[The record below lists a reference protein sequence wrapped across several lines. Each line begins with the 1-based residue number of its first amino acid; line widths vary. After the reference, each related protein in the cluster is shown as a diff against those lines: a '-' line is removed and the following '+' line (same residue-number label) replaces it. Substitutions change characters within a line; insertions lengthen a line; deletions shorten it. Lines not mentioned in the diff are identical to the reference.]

1 MWTVSHTPAAAKPSD
16 GPSLGP
22 TVRVTPW
29 WTTRFSLVWLGVWMA
44 TLVPIQLT
52 LPDQLSAID
61 HAHRVRDFGLVN
73 GVVGLVAVVTLPV
86 FGALSDRTRNRFGR
100 RRTWV
105 LAGVV
110 VYAVGLLLTGAQTGV
125 AALTACW
132 VLASLGNN
140 MVAAGL
146 TAVVADEVPEQQ
158 RGLISGAIYG
168 PQGIGI
174 VVGLA
179 AVTGLSTGGRYGFL
193 AVALVVL
200 ALPFLLA
207 HRDAPADHLEPLSLR
222 SVVQGLWIDPRA
234 NPDFAWAFGGRL
246 MVNVGNAL
254 GTTYFLFF
262 LRDFLKVPDPDA
274 SLLTMSMV
282 YLVFT
287 LAATFAGGVLSDR
300 SGRRRVFVA
309 VAAGLQGLAGL
320 LILVRPTY
328 GSALVGAA
336 LLGAGYG
343 AFMSVDQALVTAVL
357 PNADDRAKDLGIMNI
372 GSVAPQMFGPVLASA
387 LIIALGYRWLYAS
400 AGVLSLVGAAM
411 VFRIRSVR

>member
-1 MWTVSHTPAAAKPSD
+1 VDVSHTPTAAQPSRW
-16 GPSLGP
+16 P
-22 TVRVTPW
+22 TVPVTPW

-44 TLVPIQLT
+44 TLVPIQLS
-52 LPDQLSAID
+52 LPDQLSAFD

-73 GVVGLVAVVTLPV
+73 AAVGIAAIITLPV
-86 FGALSDRTRNRFGR
+86 FGALCDRTHNRFGR

-110 VYAVGLLLTGAQTGV
+110 VYAVGLLLTGAQHGV
-125 AALTACW
+125 VALTACW

-146 TAVVADEVPEQQ
+146 TAVVADEVPEHQ

-179 AVTGLSTGGRYGFL
+179 AVTGLSAGGRYAFL

-200 ALPFLLA
+200 SLPFLIR
-207 HRDAPADHLEPLSLR
+207 HRDAPAEHVESLSLR
-222 SVVQGLWIDPRA
+222 SVVQGLWIDPRT

-246 MVNVGNAL
+246 LVNVGNAL
-254 GTTYFLFF
+254 GTTYLLFF
-262 LRDFLKVPDPDA
+262 LRDYLKVSDPDA
-274 SLLTMSMV
+274 SLFTMSLV

-287 LAATFAGGVLSDR
+287 LVATFAGGLLSDR

-309 VAAGLQGLAGL
+309 VAAGLQGLAGI
-320 LILVRPTY
+320 LILARPTFAI
-328 GSALVGAA
+328 ALVGSA

-343 AFMSVDQALVTAVL
+343 AFMSVDQALITAVL
-357 PNADDRAKDLGIMNI
+357 PDADDRAKDLGIMNI
-372 GSVAPQMFGPVLASA
+372 GSVGPQMFGPVLASA
-387 LIIALGYRWLYAS
+387 VITALGYRWLYAA
-400 AGVLSLVGAAM
+400 AGVLSLIGAAM

>member
-1 MWTVSHTPAAAKPSD
+1 MWTVSQTPTAAQPSR
-16 GPSLGP
+16 GP

-44 TLVPIQLT
+44 TLVPIQLS
-52 LPDQLSAID
+52 LPDQLSAFD

-73 GVVGLVAVVTLPV
+73 GVVGVAAIITLPV
-86 FGALSDRTRNRFGR
+86 FGALCDRTRNRFGR
-100 RRTWV
+100 RRSWV

-110 VYAVGLLLTGAQTGV
+110 VYAVGLLLTGQQHHV
-125 AALTACW
+125 VPLTACW

-174 VVGLA
+174 VLGLA
-179 AVTGLSTGGRYGFL
+179 VVTGLSAGGRYLFL
-193 AVALVVL
+193 AAALIVL
-200 ALPFLLA
+200 AVPFLVA
-207 HRDAPADHLEPLSLR
+207 HRDAPAEHVEALNLR

-246 MVNVGNAL
+246 LVNVGNAL

-262 LRDFLKVPDPDA
+262 LRDYLKVPDPDA
-274 SLLTMSMV
+274 SLFTMSLV

-300 SGRRRVFVA
+300 SGRRRIFVA
-309 VAAGLQGLAGL
+309 VAAGLQGLAGIV
-320 LILVRPTY
+320 ILVHPVY
-328 GSALVGAA
+328 SSAIVGAA

-343 AFMSVDQALVTAVL
+343 AYMSVDQALVTAVL
-357 PNADDRAKDLGIMNI
+357 PDADDRAKDLGIMNI

-387 LIIALGYRWLYAS
+387 LITAVGYRWLYAS
-400 AGVLSLVGAAM
+400 AGVLSLIGAAL